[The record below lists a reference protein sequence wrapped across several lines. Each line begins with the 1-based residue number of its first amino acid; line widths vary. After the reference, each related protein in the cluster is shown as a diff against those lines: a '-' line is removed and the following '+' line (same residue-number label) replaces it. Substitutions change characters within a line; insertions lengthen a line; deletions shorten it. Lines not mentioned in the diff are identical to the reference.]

1 MSLCIEIR
9 RIDHIIVL
17 DLVGRLG
24 LLEAGF
30 RRLVEELIGR
40 GERHFIVNLA
50 NVSFVDNSGLGQLCW
65 LYTLAKNRGGDMKLL
80 KPTTRLRQLLRITK
94 LDTVFQLFECEAE
107 ATRSMPPLLTTTVS
121 A

>member
-1 MSLCIEIR
+1 MSLSIEIR

-17 DLVGRLG
+17 ELAGRLG
-24 LLEAGF
+24 LLEQGF
-30 RRLVEELIGR
+30 RRLFEELIER

-50 NVSFVDNSGLGQLCW
+50 NVSYVDNSGLGQLCV

-80 KPTTRLRQLLRITK
+80 TPPPRIRKILRITQ
-94 LDTVFQLFECEAE
+94 LDTVFQLFESEAE
-107 ATRSMPPLLTTTVS
+107 AVRSMPLLTTTVS

>member
-17 DLVGRLG
+17 EVVGRLE
-24 LLEAGF
+24 LMERGF
-30 RRLVEELIGR
+30 SPLVEELIGR

-50 NVSFVDNSGLGQLCW
+50 NVSFMDNSGLGRLCM

-80 KPTTRLRQLLRITK
+80 KPTPRIRKILRITR
-94 LDTVFQLFECEAE
+94 LDTVFQLFESEAE
-107 ATRSMPPLLTTTVS
+107 AIRSMPALRTTVS